1 MKGRHRVPQSENTA
15 CGGEKHREKT
25 HTHTHTG
32 RHTPKNALKW
42 TMMLWP
48 AEATASATAVWHA
61 AVSSRSAS
69 VHFRLRGISGR
80 EGERESE
87 VEATIGVKAEDG
99 VLKKTLNGKKWYIKT
114 RSQTVLL
121 GDDDDNNIGNLGQ
134 LKRKRGQSGRE
145 GKREREVTC
154 FGSISISTLPVVML
168 ARLLLLH

>member
-1 MKGRHRVPQSENTA
+1 MRR
-15 CGGEKHREKT
+15 REAPREDT
-25 HTHTHTG
+25 HTHTHRQTYAEECF
-32 RHTPKNALKW
+32 KVDYDAL
-42 TMMLWP
+42 
-48 AEATASATAVWHA
+48 A
-61 AVSSRSAS
+61 SRSNSIGNSCLACS
-69 VHFRLRGISGR
+69 GQQPVCISSLQIAR
-80 EGERESE
+80 HQRQRRGERESE

-121 GDDDDNNIGNLGQ
+121 GDDDDNNNIGNLGQ

>member
-1 MKGRHRVPQSENTA
+1 MQRSAAGLHQFTSDCEASAAEKGR
-15 CGGEKHREKT
+15 
-25 HTHTHTG
+25 
-32 RHTPKNALKW
+32 
-42 TMMLWP
+42 
-48 AEATASATAVWHA
+48 
-61 AVSSRSAS
+61 
-69 VHFRLRGISGR
+69 
-80 EGERESE
+80 ERESE

-121 GDDDDNNIGNLGQ
+121 GDDDDNNNIGNLGQ